1 MRGPGSE
8 WGWVAGSRSP
18 WAAWGLWESH
28 CQCAWLCGGW
38 GWLSVGVDGEL
49 WVRVSR
55 AVLRLSA
62 EPWGCETVVVTVC
75 DGPCA

>member
-1 MRGPGSE
+1 M
-8 WGWVAGSRSP
+8 
-18 WAAWGLWESH
+18 
-28 CQCAWLCGGW
+28 
-38 GWLSVGVDGEL
+38 GVDGEL

-62 EPWGCETVVVTVC
+62 EPWGCETVVVAVC